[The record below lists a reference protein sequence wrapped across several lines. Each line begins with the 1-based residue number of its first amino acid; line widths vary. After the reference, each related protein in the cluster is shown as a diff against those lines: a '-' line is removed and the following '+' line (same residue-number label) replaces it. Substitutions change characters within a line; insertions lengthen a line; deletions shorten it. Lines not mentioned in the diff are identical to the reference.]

1 MRAFGLTKWR
11 GRTRSARVSALLAR
25 AGVVALLCSSA
36 TVLACAQQ
44 VVPPPAVVEDGY
56 DLWLRYRALPAGER
70 LDEYRE
76 ALRSMAIDTTSP
88 TRKIAADELRRAL
101 GGLIGREPELVSGR
115 AEPRATIVIGT
126 PSSSPLIAG
135 LGIAANLERAGTE
148 GFVIDVVQLI
158 DNRKWRLADASRRY
172 IVIAAN
178 TNIGLLHGT
187 FAFIRQLQTG
197 RTLRKLYIES
207 APRISR
213 RILNHWD
220 NLDRSVERGYA
231 GKSIWEWDA
240 LPNTVSPRIIDY
252 ARANASIGING
263 TVLTN
268 VNANATVLTAPYL
281 AKVKA
286 IADALRP
293 YGIRVYL
300 TARFSAPI
308 DIGKLATA
316 DPLDENVRRWWKE
329 KSDEIYRAI
338 PDFGGFL
345 VKANSEGQPGPQD
358 YHRTHADGANMLA
371 DAVASHQ
378 GIVIWR
384 AFVYSNEVP
393 VDRIRQAYDEFTPLD
408 GKFRPNVMVQ
418 VKNGPLDFQPR
429 EPFHPLFGAMPKT
442 PLALELQVTKEY
454 LGQDTH
460 LAYLAPLFKEVLDAD
475 TWRPGEGSTV
485 ARVIDGSLDHHRLS
499 AIAGVAN
506 IGSDR
511 NWTGSHFNQANWY
524 AFGRLAWDYTLSAGD
539 IADEWI
545 RATLS
550 HDSTVVSTVRS
561 MMLGSREALV
571 NYMTPL
577 GLVHIMG
584 RNHHYG
590 PGPWVEGGG
599 RADWTA
605 VYYHRADTLGIGF
618 DRTSTGSN
626 AVAQYAPHVRDI
638 FASRATVPDEYLLW
652 FHRVG
657 WNERMRSGRTLW
669 NELVYRYSAGVDSA
683 RAMARA
689 WNTVAPKVD
698 TLRAREIGDYLEIQ
712 AKEAKWWRDAA
723 LTYFQTFSRQP
734 FPPGVEPPAHP
745 LDFYLQLRCPP
756 DVTRPRC
763 VNVY

>member
-1 MRAFGLTKWR
+1 MRRERSHARR
-11 GRTRSARVSALLAR
+11 GVAWVASVRRTSLLVATALLTAR
-25 AGVVALLCSSA
+25 APRAGSQS
-36 TVLACAQQ
+36 
-44 VVPPPAVVEDGY
+44 AVVEDGY
-56 DLWLRYRALPAGER
+56 ELWLRYRLLPAGAR

-76 ALRSMAIDTTSP
+76 TLASVAIDTTAP
-88 TRKIAADELRRAL
+88 TRRIAADEVGRAL
-101 GGLIGREPELVSGR
+101 GGMLGR
-115 AEPRATIVIGT
+115 APSLRATTDERSASVVIGT
-126 PSSSPLIAG
+126 PATSPYIASLQLTPALDRAG
-135 LGIAANLERAGTE
+135 AEGYVIGTSMQGGRRTLYVAANH
-148 GFVIDVVQLI
+148 D
-158 DNRKWRLADASRRY
+158 
-172 IVIAAN
+172 
-178 TNIGLLHGT
+178 IGLLYGT
-187 FAFIRQLQTG
+187 FALIRQLQSERPLDTFG
-197 RTLRKLYIES
+197 GTD
-207 APRISR
+207 APRIAR

-220 NLDRSVERGYA
+220 NLDRTVERGYA
-231 GKSIWEWDA
+231 GKSIWDWEA
-240 LPNTVSPRIIDY
+240 LPGTVAPRIIDY

-268 VNANATVLTAPYL
+268 VNANATVLTAPYI
-281 AKVKA
+281 AKVQA
-286 IADALRP
+286 LADAMRP

-308 DIGKLATA
+308 DLGHLATA
-316 DPLDENVRRWWKE
+316 DPLDEDVRRWWKE
-329 KSDEIYRAI
+329 KADEIYRAI

-358 YHRTHADGANMLA
+358 YRRTHADGANMLA
-371 DAVASHQ
+371 DAVAPHG

-408 GKFRPNVMVQ
+408 GTFRPNVMVQ

-442 PLALELQVTKEY
+442 PLALELQITKEY

-475 TWRPGEGSTV
+475 TWRPRQGSTV
-485 ARVIDGSLDHHRLS
+485 AKVIDGSIDHHELS

-524 AFGRLAWDYTLSAGD
+524 AFGRLAWDYELSAD
-539 IADEWI
+539 VIAAEWI
-545 RATLS
+545 RQTLS
-550 HDSTVVSTVRS
+550 HDSAVVATVRS
-561 MMLGSREALV
+561 MMMGSREALV

-577 GLVHIMG
+577 GVVHIMG

-618 DRTSTGSN
+618 DRTITGSN
-626 AVAQYAPHVRDI
+626 AVAQYAPHLRDV

-683 RAMARA
+683 RAMARE
-689 WNTVAPKVD
+689 WKTVAPAID
-698 TLRAREIGDYLEIQ
+698 TLRAREIGDFLEIQ
-712 AKEAKWWRDAA
+712 AKEAKWWRDAS
-723 LTYFQTFSRQP
+723 LSYFQTFSRQP
-734 FPPGVEPPAHP
+734 FPAGVEPPAHP
-745 LDFYLQLRCPP
+745 LDFYLALRCPR

-763 VNVY
+763 PDVY